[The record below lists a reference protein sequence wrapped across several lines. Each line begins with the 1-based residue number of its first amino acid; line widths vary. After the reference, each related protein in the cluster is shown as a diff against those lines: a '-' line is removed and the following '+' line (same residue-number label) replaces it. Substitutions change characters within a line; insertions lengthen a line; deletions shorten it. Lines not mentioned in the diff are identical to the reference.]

1 VLAHVSLSY
10 PGKRPHESEMNST
23 NETPPFAT
31 RTPLHIGAVGITVR
45 DLDQALG
52 FYRNVVGLSVLE
64 RGEHAA
70 QLGIGDIVLIEL
82 MHRPEVQ
89 SDDPRTP
96 GLYHVAF
103 VMPTRADLARWML
116 HRSGAD
122 LPMVGAN
129 DHGVCEAF
137 YLHDPEGNGVEIYAD
152 WPAETWR
159 WSEGQVLMPSKPL
172 DIEDLL
178 RAAEG
183 TTKETTPPDLRV
195 GHVHLRVGDL
205 SVAEAFYL
213 GALGLDLTRRRVGA
227 SFMSSGGYHHHVATN
242 VWDSRDAG
250 PRDQHRAG
258 LSWFS
263 IVTNDSAIQ
272 ESIASRLRGLG
283 APVTPTPV
291 GFETADPWGTRIRFV
306 AA

>member
-1 VLAHVSLSY
+1 
-10 PGKRPHESEMNST
+10 MNSAS
-23 NETPPFAT
+23 ETPPFAT

-45 DLDQALG
+45 DLDQALD
-52 FYRNVVGLSVLE
+52 FYHNIVGLSVLE
-64 RGEHAA
+64 RGENAA
-70 QLGIGDIVLIEL
+70 QLGVGDVILLEL
-82 MHRPEVQ
+82 MHRPESQ
-89 SDDPRTP
+89 SDDPRTA

-116 HRSGAD
+116 HLSSAD
-122 LPMVGAN
+122 LPIVGAN

-137 YLHDPEGNGVEIYAD
+137 YLNDPEGNGVEIYAD
-152 WPAETWR
+152 RPAETWH

-178 RAAEG
+178 LAADAAE
-183 TTKETTPPDLRV
+183 ETTPAELRV

-205 SVAEAFYL
+205 GTAEAFYR
-213 GALGLDLTRRRVGA
+213 GALGLDLTRRRSGA

-250 PRDQHRAG
+250 PRDHHRAG

-263 IVTNDSAIQ
+263 IVTNDRATQ
-272 ESIASRLRGLG
+272 APIASRLRELG
-283 APVTPTPV
+283 APVTLTRA

>member
-1 VLAHVSLSY
+1 MS
-10 PGKRPHESEMNST
+10 ST
-23 NETPPFAT
+23 NDSTNLPFAT

-52 FYRNVVGLSVLE
+52 FYHNVVGLSVLE
-64 RGEHAA
+64 RAEHAA
-70 QLGIGDIVLIEL
+70 RLGVGDVVLVEL
-82 MHRPEVQ
+82 THQPEVQ
-89 SDDPRTP
+89 SDDPHTP

-116 HRSGAD
+116 HMSGAD
-122 LPMVGAN
+122 VPIIGAN

-137 YLHDPEGNGVEIYAD
+137 YLNDPEGNGVEIYAD
-152 WPAETWR
+152 RPAETWR

-172 DIEDLL
+172 DIEYLL
-178 RAAEG
+178 RAADAVAN
-183 TTKETTPPDLRV
+183 ETTPADLRV

-205 SVAEAFYL
+205 SAAEAFYH
-213 GALGLDLTRRRVGA
+213 GALGLDLTRRRAGA

-242 VWDSRDAG
+242 VWDSSGAG

-263 IVTNDSAIQ
+263 IVANDSATQ
-272 ESIASRLRGLG
+272 QPIASRLRELG
-283 APVTPTPV
+283 APVTPIRT
-291 GFETADPWGTRIRFV
+291 GFETADPWGTRIRFM

>member
-1 VLAHVSLSY
+1 
-10 PGKRPHESEMNST
+10 MNST
-23 NETPPFAT
+23 DETPPFAT

-52 FYRNVVGLSVLE
+52 FYHNVVGLSVLE

-70 QLGIGDIVLIEL
+70 QLGVGDVVLVEL

-116 HRSGAD
+116 HLSTAD
-122 LPMVGAN
+122 LTIVGAN

-137 YLHDPEGNGVEIYAD
+137 YLNDPEGNGVEIYAD
-152 WPAETWR
+152 RPAETWR

-172 DIEDLL
+172 DVDYLL
-178 RAAEG
+178 RDADTGTKG
-183 TTKETTPPDLRV
+183 TTPADLRV

-205 SVAEAFYL
+205 STAEAFYL
-213 GALGLDLTRRRVGA
+213 GALGLDLTRRRAGA

-263 IVTNDSAIQ
+263 IVTNDSATQ
-272 ESIASRLRGLG
+272 EPIASRLRALG
-283 APVTPTPV
+283 APVTPARA

>member
-1 VLAHVSLSY
+1 
-10 PGKRPHESEMNST
+10 MNST
-23 NETPPFAT
+23 NQTRPFAT

-52 FYRNVVGLSVLE
+52 FYHSVVGLSVLE
-64 RGEHAA
+64 RGEEVAL
-70 QLGIGDIVLIEL
+70 LGVGDVVLVEL
-82 MHRPEVQ
+82 THRPEVQ

-103 VMPTRADLARWML
+103 VMPTRANLARWML
-116 HRSGAD
+116 HISSAD
-122 LPMVGAN
+122 LMIIGAN

-137 YLHDPEGNGVEIYAD
+137 YLNDPEGNGVEIYAD
-152 WPAETWR
+152 RPAETWR

-178 RAAEG
+178 RAAD
-183 TTKETTPPDLRV
+183 TAADETTPAGLRV

-205 SVAEAFYL
+205 GTAEAFYRD
-213 GALGLDLTRRRVGA
+213 ALGLDLTRRRSGA

-250 PRDQHRAG
+250 PRNQHQAG

-263 IVTNDSAIQ
+263 IVANDSAAH
-272 ESIASRLRGLG
+272 EPIASRLRELG
-283 APVTPTPV
+283 APVTPTPA